1 MELGKDRS
9 AESAIVELVRKFIY
23 KGDCGGKDHE
33 WSLWEAVGAG
43 VWKFSCK
50 KGSQGISESGSAELE
65 KTLRAYALLPVPGMP
80 PVAPWQGQAVAAAE
94 APDHPLKEFPA
105 LVQQGDVLG
114 ITDSKSVS
122 LTPSI
127 NSNNEPIIPPSI

>member
-1 MELGKDRS
+1 MVKQLEKEVAD
-9 AESAIVELVRKFIY
+9 VELPAGR
-23 KGDCGGKDHE
+23 DCGVLGLKFFGKVDFE
-33 WSLWEAVGAG
+33 RQGNLVVVCSLL
-43 VWKFSCK
+43 
-50 KGSQGISESGSAELE
+50 II
-65 KTLRAYALLPVPGMP
+65 
-80 PVAPWQGQAVAAAE
+80 AAAE
-94 APDHPLKEFPA
+94 APNHPFKEFPA